1 MDINGFAEPGFGPV
15 ADTFVANF
23 SRAGDVGASVAV
35 FVEGRPVVDLWAGL
49 ADDRSGRTW
58 ERDTVVGVFSCS
70 KGVMAA
76 LANRLIQDGALDPDQ
91 TVASYWPE
99 FAAAGKESITV
110 RQLLSHQA
118 GLPAIDGVFTLA
130 EALSW
135 DPIVEALASEAPQWE
150 PGTKHGYHMRSFG
163 WLVGELVRRVTGVDP
178 AKGVQSIVAE
188 PLGLDLWLGMPPSQ
202 QGRCA
207 RLVTPDPSTSLDLSA
222 LFEPGTLQARVF
234 TGPSDLFHYDEM
246 WNSAEIRAAV
256 IPSSGM
262 ITNARSMARLYAA
275 CVGPVDGFRLLEPAT
290 VDAAATPQA
299 TGPDAILSIPTSF
312 GLGFMVGPSLP
323 PSCRPT
329 SFGHG
334 GAGGSLGFSDRD
346 GAIGFGYAM
355 TRMRLDL
362 EDRRA
367 EDLAAAVYRSLG

>member
-1 MDINGFAEPGFGPV
+1 MEIHGFAEPGFGPV
-15 ADTFVANF
+15 ADTFAANF

-49 ADDRSGRTW
+49 ADDRSGRAW

-76 LANRLIQDGALDPDQ
+76 LANRLIQDGALDPDE

-99 FAAAGKESITV
+99 FAAAGKGSITV

-118 GLPAIDGVFTLA
+118 GLPAIDGEFTLA

-135 DPIVEALASEAPQWE
+135 NPIVEALAAEAPQWE

-163 WLVGELVRRVTGVDP
+163 WLVGELVRRVTGADP
-178 AKGVQSIVAE
+178 TDCVRSMIAE
-188 PLGLDLWLGMPPSQ
+188 PLGLDLWLGMPTSQ
-202 QGRCA
+202 QDRCA
-207 RLVTPDPSTSLDLSA
+207 RLMTPDPATSPDLSA
-222 LFEPGTLQARVF
+222 FFGPGTLQARVF
-234 TGPSDLFHYDEM
+234 SGPSDLFHYDEM
-246 WNSAEIRAAV
+246 WNSPEIRSAV

-262 ITNARSMARLYAA
+262 ITNARSMARMYAA
-275 CVGPVDGFRLLEPAT
+275 CVGPVDGYRLLDSPT
-290 VDAAATPQA
+290 VDAATTPQA
-299 TGPDAILSIPTSF
+299 TGPDAILYIPTSF
-312 GLGFMVGPSLP
+312 GLGFMLGPSLP

-329 SFGHG
+329 AFGHG
-334 GAGGSLGFSDRD
+334 GAGGSLGFADRD
-346 GAIGFGYAM
+346 GAIAFGYAM
-355 TRMRLDL
+355 TRMRLDV

-367 EDLAAAVYRSLG
+367 GDLVAAVYRSLG